1 MTLTPPDPPPPRPA
15 SIMLW
20 LRSFLFAVWM
30 FSLAIGMGLAC
41 LPLLLGSRKAA
52 LAPVRLWARWVL
64 AGLERLV
71 GLKVEVQGLEFAP
84 TGPALIAAKHQ
95 SMLDILIG
103 LALMP
108 DPCFIMKKEL
118 MWVPIF
124 GWFSAKSRMIAIDRS
139 AGATAVRVMTAKAR
153 SALVE
158 GRQIVVYP
166 EGARQPPGAEPA
178 YKPGVAGLY
187 RELELPCT
195 LVGADSGR
203 LWPAKGL
210 IKYPGVATYVVLA
223 PIPPGLKRAAF
234 MSQMQTRIEAASS
247 ALAS

>member
-1 MTLTPPDPPPPRPA
+1 
-15 SIMLW
+15 MLW
-20 LRSFLFAVWM
+20 LRSFLFAAWM
-30 FSLAIGMGLAC
+30 FGLALVMGLAC

-64 AGLERLV
+64 AGLEALV
-71 GLKVEVQGLEFAP
+71 GLRVEVEGLELAP
-84 TGPALIAAKHQ
+84 VGPALVAAKHQ

-108 DPCFIMKKEL
+108 DPCFVMKKEL

-124 GWFSAKSRMIAIDRS
+124 GWFSAKSRMIPVDRS
-139 AGATAVRVMTAKAR
+139 AGSAAVRAMTAKAKE
-153 SALVE
+153 ALTE

-166 EGARQPPGAEPA
+166 EGTRQLPGAEPA

-195 LVGADSGR
+195 LVGTDSGR
-203 LWPAKGL
+203 FWPAKGL
-210 IKYPGVATYVVLA
+210 IKYPGVATYVVL
-223 PIPPGLKRAAF
+223 PSIPPGLKRAAF
-234 MSQMQTRIEAASS
+234 MAQMQTRIEAASS
-247 ALAS
+247 ALGD

>member
-1 MTLTPPDPPPPRPA
+1 MFGLA
-15 SIMLW
+15 LIMG
-20 LRSFLFAVWM
+20 
-30 FSLAIGMGLAC
+30 IAC

-52 LAPVRLWARWVL
+52 LAPVRVWARWVL
-64 AGLERLV
+64 AGLEVLV
-71 GLKVEVQGLEFAP
+71 GLRVEVQGLEFSP

-103 LALMP
+103 LALLP
-108 DPCFIMKKEL
+108 DPCFVLKKEL

-139 AGATAVRVMTAKAR
+139 AGAAAVRAMTAKAR
-153 SALVE
+153 SALAE

-166 EGARQPPGAEPA
+166 EGTRQELGAPPA

-195 LVGADSGR
+195 LVGTDSGR
-203 LWPAKGL
+203 FWPANGL

-223 PIPPGLKRAAF
+223 AIPPGLKRAAF
-234 MSQMQTRIEAASS
+234 MAQMQTQIEAASN
-247 ALAS
+247 ALAD